1 MYSSSLFCPSQTY
14 TVHSQSR
21 PFLFVYRQ
29 TMTINSYQ
37 VELCA
42 KFKQLYVQQALR
54 IESYCC
60 TSTKIIIKEIAARI
74 INKTKTKQSKETNK
88 KTRQKH
94 KTTKEQR
101 NKHLIGVTHCL
112 SETTIKIEYNIYSI
126 FVQTYVTMNKMT

>member
-1 MYSSSLFCPSQTY
+1 
-14 TVHSQSR
+14 
-21 PFLFVYRQ
+21 
-29 TMTINSYQ
+29 
-37 VELCA
+37 
-42 KFKQLYVQQALR
+42 VQQALR